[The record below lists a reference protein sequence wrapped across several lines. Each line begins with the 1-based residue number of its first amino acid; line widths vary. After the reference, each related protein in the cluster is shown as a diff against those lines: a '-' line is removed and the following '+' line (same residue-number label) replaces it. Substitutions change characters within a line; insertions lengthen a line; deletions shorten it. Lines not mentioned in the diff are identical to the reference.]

1 MFYLFSSVFERL
13 QNRNCF
19 NCPFADQKLTHSVP
33 FIYGKTC
40 PVNKGGEQKSWEPEE
55 QLQVVLLQA
64 ELVQSTDEQKAGARG
79 VLTRI

>member
-1 MFYLFSSVFERL
+1 MFESLWK
-13 QNRNCF
+13 RNCF
-19 NCPFADQKLTHSVP
+19 SCPFADQKLTHSVP

-64 ELVQSTDEQKAGARG
+64 ELVQRTDEQKAGAHG
-79 VLTRI
+79 ILTRI